1 MDIQKDVVSWRLG
14 EEDSTSEASDQDS
27 AVEICVAFKEDEVDK
42 DDTTA
47 EQHLLEGKDIQ
58 VCRYPLRHAAPHKT
72 LKPSSGGPAQTASLL
87 RTGAVKLG
95 SLHEGFSMV
104 QHRAQP
110 AAGTPPTVSLLVAM
124 QGIPWQRLQFTRQH
138 YRVSSLQPACMCCA
152 S

>member
-58 VCRYPLRHAAPHKT
+58 VKFCASTAA
-72 LKPSSGGPAQTASLL
+72 
-87 RTGAVKLG
+87 
-95 SLHEGFSMV
+95 
-104 QHRAQP
+104 
-110 AAGTPPTVSLLVAM
+110 
-124 QGIPWQRLQFTRQH
+124 
-138 YRVSSLQPACMCCA
+138 CCA
-152 S
+152 AQDLAAIE